1 LKVINMA
8 RDKMVD
14 RVAGIMG
21 TPEMIRNIGIV
32 AHIDHGKTTLSDNL
46 LAGAGMLSKELAG
59 NACWTD
65 SDEEEQERGITIDSA
80 NVSMVHEY
88 DGKEYLINL
97 IDTPGH
103 VDFGGDVTRAM
114 RAVDGAVVV
123 IDAVEGTMPQ
133 TETVLRQA
141 LKEHVKPVLFINKVD
156 RLINELQV
164 DGQEM
169 QIRLGKLIDH
179 VNKLIKGMNEE
190 RYKAGWRVDAAEGTV
205 AFGSALYNWAISVPM
220 MQKTG
225 VSFQQIYDY
234 NKSDDPN
241 SIRELADK
249 CPLHE
254 VLNDMVIR
262 FLPSPLEAQEGR
274 IGAIWHGDKES
285 PIYKSMITADPE
297 ADLAFMVTDITMDPH
312 AGEVATGRLFS
323 GSLSRGMEAFVS
335 GTSRKNRIQQVG
347 VFMGPKRLEVENI
360 PAGNIA
366 AVTGLRDAIVG
377 STVTTLEGMEP
388 FESITHASEPVVTV
402 AVEAK
407 HMKDLPKLVDVLRQ
421 VAKED
426 PTLKITLDE
435 ETGEHLM
442 AGMGELHLEVIAHRI
457 ERDKGVEISTTPPIV
472 VYRETIRG
480 GAGPVEGKSPNRHN
494 RFYVEVEPLEEGVRD
509 LIKAGEISMRMP
521 EVERREKLMEAGL
534 DKDEAKGIADI
545 FESNVYLDMT
555 KGIQHLNETMELILE
570 GFHEVMKGGPLS
582 KEPCMGVKVKLMDA
596 KLHEDAVHRGPA
608 QVIPASRQGIQ
619 AAMLMADDTLLE
631 PYQKVFIQVPQ
642 DQMGGATKEIQGRRG
657 IIINMTS
664 EGDMTII
671 ESRAP
676 VSELF
681 GFAGD
686 IRSATEGRAMWSTE
700 FAGFDTLPANL
711 TGEIVSGIR
720 ERKGLKKELPQ
731 ASDFLSI

>member
-1 LKVINMA
+1 MGRRK
-8 RDKMVD
+8 KMVE
-14 RVAGIMG
+14 RVTALMNE
-21 TPEMIRNIGIV
+21 PEMIRNIGIV

-46 LAGAGMLSKELAG
+46 LAGAGMISKELAG
-59 NACWTD
+59 KQLFMD
-65 SDEEEQERGITIDSA
+65 SDEEEQQRGITIDAS
-80 NVSMVHEY
+80 NVSMVHQY
-88 DGKEYLINL
+88 DGKDYLINL

-141 LKEHVKPVLFINKVD
+141 LREHVKPVLFINKVD
-156 RLINELQV
+156 RLINELKV
-164 DGQEM
+164 DSQEM

-190 RYKAGWRVDAAEGTV
+190 RYKAGWKVDAAVGTV

-220 MQKTG
+220 MKKTG
-225 VSFQQIYDY
+225 VSFNDVY
-234 NKSDDPN
+234 NYC
-241 SIRELADK
+241 REGDMKTLAEK

-254 VLNDMVIR
+254 AVNDMVIR
-262 FLPSPLEAQEGR
+262 FLPNPLQAQEGR
-274 IGAIWHGDKES
+274 TAVIWHGDRKSE
-285 PIYKSMITADPE
+285 IAKSMATAD
-297 ADLAFMVTDITMDPH
+297 AKGHLAFMVTDISMDPH

-323 GSLSRGMEAFVS
+323 GSLTRGLEVYVS
-335 GTSRKNRIQQVG
+335 GAAKPNRIQQVG
-347 VFMGPKRLEVENI
+347 IFMGPERLEVESI

-366 AVTGLRDAIVG
+366 AVTGLKDAIVG
-377 STVTTLEGMEP
+377 STVTTLDGMTP
-388 FESITHASEPVVTV
+388 FESIKHASEPVVTV

-426 PTLKITLDE
+426 PTLCITLNE

-457 ERDKGVEISTTPPIV
+457 ERDKKVEITTTPPIV

-480 GAGPVEGKSPNRHN
+480 KAGPVEGKSPNRHN
-494 RFYVEVEPLEEGVRD
+494 RFYVHVEPLEEGVRE
-509 LIKAGEISMRMP
+509 LIRSGEISMRMG
-521 EVERREKLMEAGL
+521 EVERREKLMAAGM
-534 DKDEAKGIADI
+534 DKDEAKGIVDI
-545 FESNVYLDMT
+545 FESNIYLDMT
-555 KGIQHLNETMELILE
+555 KGIQHLSETMELILE

-582 KEPCMGVKVKLMDA
+582 REPCMGVKVKLVDA

-608 QVIPASRQGIQ
+608 QIIPASRQGIQ

-631 PYQKVFIQVPQ
+631 PYQKVFIHVPQ
-642 DQMGGATKEIQGRRG
+642 DQMGGAAKEIQGRRG

-664 EGDMTII
+664 EGDMTVI
-671 ESRAP
+671 ESKAP
-676 VSELF
+676 VAELF

-700 FAGFDTLPANL
+700 FTGFETLPTNL
-711 TGEIVSGIR
+711 TTEIIGSIR
-720 ERKGLKKELPQ
+720 QRKGLKKELPQ
-731 ASDFLSI
+731 AADYLSP